1 MLYSQEPKYD
11 AIAGQLVNRATRE
24 PIPNDEPVFVLRA
37 KDVNAVYAIM
47 HYRSLCLGNP
57 DHYAAVDAR
66 VGDFLR
72 FKEQHPDRMKKP
84 DTSPVSEE
92 RE

>member
-11 AIAGQLVNRATRE
+11 AVAGQLVNRATRE
-24 PIPNDEPVFVLRA
+24 PIPNHEPVFVLRA
-37 KDVNAVYAIM
+37 KDMNAVYAIM
-47 HYRSLCLGNP
+47 HYRALCLGNP

-72 FKEQHPDRMKKP
+72 FKEQYPDRMKKP
-84 DTSPVSEE
+84 DTSMVSKKDD
-92 RE
+92 